1 MSNNVLSAFTVAVVC
16 GMFCACLPRLVA
28 PSDNYISDTLG
39 IYQEQIYITSQPSSM
54 AVIAGERVNFIISTN
69 ISTDV
74 SYQWQFSNDTGETWE
89 NVQALGSD
97 RSIFVFT
104 ASTAQDGLYYRCSV
118 QYGDTVIFSAPFMLT
133 VDSAPEDSQEAEPE
147 VEAVIE
153 EQQEGE
159 PEVEAVPDVE
169 EVKKDG
175 E

>member
-39 IYQEQIYITSQPSSM
+39 IYQAQIYITSQPSSM
-54 AVIAGERVNFIISTN
+54 AVLAGERVNFIISTN
-69 ISTDV
+69 ISADV

-133 VDSAPEDSQEAEPE
+133 VNSEPEVQQDEQPEVVSVPEDQQEVEPE
-147 VEAVIE
+147 VEAVT
-153 EQQEGE
+153 
-159 PEVEAVPDVE
+159 E
-169 EVKKDG
+169 EVTEDG

>member
-1 MSNNVLSAFTVAVVC
+1 MSNNVLSSFTVAFAC
-16 GMFCACLPRLVA
+16 GFFCACLPRLVA
-28 PSDNYISDTLG
+28 PSDTYISDTLG

-54 AVIAGERVNFIISTN
+54 AVLAGERVNFIISTN

-89 NVQALGSD
+89 NVQAFGSD

-133 VDSAPEDSQEAEPE
+133 VDSAPDD
-147 VEAVIE
+147 
-153 EQQEGE
+153 QQEGE
-159 PEVEAVPDVE
+159 PEVEAVTEDQQQGEPEAVPDDE